1 MIKTVS
7 IRDLV
12 ARQFFRGELNRY
24 DIFVRYLAIEEYYG
38 KNDFGFRLY
47 SKMQNNRTGTDY
59 YASYAIG
66 RFRALI
72 ESYEVNGYDEKSAI
86 PVGSN
91 LAIWDGSHRVALG
104 LYHNLPNIS
113 VDIHPE
119 PKFYEYKIDWFLK
132 NGFSLEEVKIIMD
145 KAEEVLSKNPIK
157 FTGFLWGAAVPY
169 AEEIFKDIE
178 FFGEVSDVK
187 KFSFDSRADYNQKI
201 RQIYRFGEMNFD
213 EIDIKTECLS
223 NYPTEF
229 IFFHFKP
236 FKLYDHWGIKSTT
249 GLPLSL
255 AVERVKSV
263 VHEKYKNKIDN
274 CFYHIIM
281 YICDNQ
287 YQSDFC
293 NTICSPIESLKNEL
307 MKILGKKQQ
316 FGRGAFYQSLP
327 VLNFEGQRDTNARIK
342 LYGLNEILSSDKDIL
357 DIGSNCGFF
366 DLQIAPQVK
375 QIDGV
380 EYNPELVKMA
390 ERTREFLKYD
400 NVSFTC
406 ADFKKFSTN
415 KIYDLVFTFAVHFWI
430 GLPPKEF
437 AKKISSLIRTGGK
450 LIFETHDMPFED
462 AHQDMRY
469 NLFCEEFE
477 KLGFTK
483 IREADFQDF
492 GLKDTDRIIE
502 RKYILYQ
509 KN

>member
-7 IRDLV
+7 VRDLV

-119 PKFYEYKIDWFLK
+119 AKFYEYKIDWFLK

-187 KFSFDSRADYNQKI
+187 KFSFKSRNFYNHMLK
-201 RQIYRFGEMNFD
+201 QIYVAD
-213 EIDIKTECLS
+213 DIDPSKIDIKAQYLAA
-223 NYPTEF
+223 YAPEF
-229 IFFHFKP
+229 IYFHFQP
-236 FKLYDHWGIKSTT
+236 SKLYDHWRIKGQT

-263 VHEKYKNKIDN
+263 VREKYKHKIEN
-274 CFYHIIM
+274 YFYDIIM
-281 YICDNQ
+281 HICDNQ

-293 NTICSPIESLKNEL
+293 DCVCFPSIDVKKLLQEIHSYKYVLLGMREKLSPHMPENFPEAIPVGKDIDILVTPEDCNFVVEAIKKFAMQYKNKYEVVVNV
-307 MKILGKKQQ
+307 MGAQTHIILTKHKKWI
-316 FGRGAFYQSLP
+316 FLIDVYSKHD
-327 VLNFEGQRDTNARIK
+327 N
-342 LYGLNEILSSDKDIL
+342 LNE
-357 DIGSNCGFF
+357 N
-366 DLQIAPQVK
+366 
-375 QIDGV
+375 
-380 EYNPELVKMA
+380 
-390 ERTREFLKYD
+390 
-400 NVSFTC
+400 FT
-406 ADFKKFSTN
+406 
-415 KIYDLVFTFAVHFWI
+415 
-430 GLPPKEF
+430 
-437 AKKISSLIRTGGK
+437 
-450 LIFETHDMPFED
+450 ED
-462 AHQDMRY
+462 AIKNR
-469 NLFCEEFE
+469 EEKDGYYVLSPFYEYCYRFQKFRHRPGNFWHLEYLYKHAKDFDE
-477 KLGFTK
+477 KTAEKYG
-483 IREADFQDF
+483 DFSD
-492 GLKDTDRIIE
+492 IS
-502 RKYILYQ
+502 
-509 KN
+509 